1 MLKGGFGKSIF
12 ANTLG
17 GVLGDVRDHDVLVAD
32 LDPAGHLSTG
42 LGYYARENE
51 NALDLGDVLLDDAD
65 PEDIIK
71 HPGYGFDFI
80 PSLNLETVTEDLA
93 RDSVMA
99 SDMRLKQDLVDPLL
113 GTEYDYIIFDIP
125 GSRNKLVNNAVV
137 AAPNAILP
145 LKPVPEALNGMRE
158 TATKLVG
165 EIRQHIDFEILAVVP
180 NDLRARIDQ
189 QTKDR
194 RLLES
199 MNTDEHFASYLLA
212 GRDGVDPDSGTIP
225 DDVDVDDVLDEH
237 IPPFARV
244 TEDEWEAIDA
254 GEMTPPKVP
263 IRHAAAFGDAYE
275 ARKPVTAYDPD
286 CGQIEHFETLAE
298 IVEQG
303 GIRR

>member
-17 GVLGDVRDHDVLVAD
+17 GVLGDRRGHDVLVVD

-42 LGYYARENE
+42 LGYYTREDE
-51 NALDLGDVLLDDAD
+51 GALDLGDVLLDDAD
-65 PEDIIK
+65 PSDIIK
-71 HPGYGFDFI
+71 QPGYGFDFI
-80 PSLNLETVTEDLA
+80 PSLNLEAVTEDLA
-93 RDSVMA
+93 RDSIMA

-113 GTEYDYIIFDIP
+113 GDAYDYILFDVP

-158 TATKLVG
+158 TATKLIG
-165 EIRQHIDFEILAVVP
+165 PIRQHIDFEILAVVP

-194 RLLES
+194 RLLEA
-199 MNTDEHFASYLLA
+199 MNTDESFASYLLA
-212 GRDGVDPDSGTIP
+212 GRDGIDADAGTIP
-225 DDVDVDDVLDEH
+225 DEMGIDEVLDGH

-244 TEDEWEAIDA
+244 TEDEWAAIDD
-254 GEMTPPKVP
+254 GEKSPPKVP
-263 IRHAAAFGDAYE
+263 IRHSAAFGDAYE
-275 ARKPVTAYDPD
+275 ARQPVTTHDPE
-286 CGQIEHFETLAE
+286 CSQIQHFGTLAR

-303 GIRR
+303 GIQQ